1 MGLNTVALADYLH
14 PERVV
19 FLVGSPSRR
28 DILLLLAELT
38 SRNMSTR
45 DRTAFV
51 KAIFEREDVASTALA
66 AGVAIPHARLTNLD
80 RCLVTIGIAR
90 DGVDWA
96 SRDGQPVR
104 LIVMIAARERER
116 SEHLHLMATLAARL
130 GDRGLID
137 RMVTAADAQQ
147 ALGQLIG

>member
-1 MGLNTVALADYLH
+1 MSLNTVALGEYLD
-14 PERVV
+14 PARVV
-19 FLVGSPSRR
+19 FLAGSPSRR
-28 DILLLLAELT
+28 DILLLLAEVT
-38 SRNMSTR
+38 GQTMAPR
-45 DRTAFV
+45 DRTAFI

-66 AGVAIPHARLTNLD
+66 AGVAIPHARLGNLD
-80 RCLVTIGIAR
+80 RCLVTLGIAR

-104 LIVMIAARERER
+104 LVVMIAARERER

-137 RMVTAADAQQ
+137 RMVTAKDAQQ
-147 ALGQLIG
+147 ALDQLLR